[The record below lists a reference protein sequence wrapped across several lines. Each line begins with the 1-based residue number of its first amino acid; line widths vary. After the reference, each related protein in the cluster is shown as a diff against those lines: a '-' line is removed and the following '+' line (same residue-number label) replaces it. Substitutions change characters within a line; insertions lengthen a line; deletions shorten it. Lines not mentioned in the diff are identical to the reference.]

1 MTSNAVKQ
9 MNYWVQIS
17 TKMANFASISN
28 FVWFCLFPLSKEL
41 KHCNFMSFLSRN
53 GNICLH
59 LRGYMSEPEFPHF
72 LNNWAKLSLVVSKQ
86 QGALLKV
93 WLIYSCNLATL
104 RGTLYD
110 SAECFELV
118 IRKNSRSCTHG
129 NYMMLL
135 LISNVCK
142 TFYFCGSLIPSIQCC

>member
-1 MTSNAVKQ
+1 MRSKKWTIEYIYLLKWQILPVF
-9 MNYWVQIS
+9 QIS
-17 TKMANFASISN
+17 FGFVYFPFRKSWNIVISWVSLVETAM
-28 FVWFCLFPLSKEL
+28 FVCIYVGICRNHAEL
-41 KHCNFMSFLSRN
+41 
-53 GNICLH
+53 
-59 LRGYMSEPEFPHF
+59 PHF

-104 RGTLYD
+104 HGMLFD
-110 SAECFELV
+110 SPECFELV
-118 IRKNSRSCTHG
+118 IRKNSRSCTHR

-135 LISNVCK
+135 LISNVYK